1 MEKSR
6 ATAFDVSRSGCLFAT
21 LSVCVDRS
29 FHNLT
34 RDHSESEMEH
44 ITRINEN
51 DVLLGRG
58 GRNHEHSGNNQ
69 LRRIAHSRVRDY
81 SAASKKQKAVISRYV
96 TFQLLLSAF
105 SCTYD
110 YNADPTSTPIPIY
123 TERFCIRYKP
133 WIPLVVFFSKITLHM
148 SGM

>member
-1 MEKSR
+1 
-6 ATAFDVSRSGCLFAT
+6 
-21 LSVCVDRS
+21 
-29 FHNLT
+29 
-34 RDHSESEMEH
+34 MEH

-110 YNADPTSTPIPIY
+110 YNADPTFYSYTNVHREILHQIQTMDPPGRFLLKNYSTY
-123 TERFCIRYKP
+123 E
-133 WIPLVVFFSKITLHM
+133 WDVVSDSVAREKVCQVSVL
-148 SGM
+148 